1 MSSSRFVPTSSV
13 VNGQSNHYNLR
24 DDIFDVRSLL
34 DRSDKHVIVGLK
46 YGDRAEKIPGN
57 PKDYVFP
64 TNASISRPGSG
75 TERQSL
81 VVESGSTLSKE
92 FEAKAELSVNYAGV
106 SVSGSASYSQT
117 SSFKSDSMYG
127 LWSLDQKT
135 HSIFLDGDQTSNI
148 SEDFLRAVRK
158 LPSWKHD
165 DSSVKSQ
172 YESFFRY
179 WGTHYIKECYLGT
192 RLWPRISEYGSIV
205 KAKGEFKSTETSS
218 KFMRSCDTK
227 CYVRGGEAT
236 LAAKLADDPQ
246 DRTKFDAWVDSRK
259 EGATDAIVNVRL
271 EEFGTLLKNSSDES
285 HQRLGQQLSDAFSS
299 LDKVTIDATL
309 TVHVKRWSP
318 ANGAFSP
325 VDARVWFDVSG
336 PRISIE
342 PASRQGCTL
351 HEQTRSSFVANFVL
365 NSSRIVSTL
374 VGGANTL
381 IEEATK
387 NAGLN
392 DTLERYYPSGLP
404 MSVRLK
410 ISGPAS
416 AGPVRFYFKTGC
428 GEVTLRGSSQSST
441 FTIKKPDGRS
451 FVEGVVVLPN
461 LLATGDYEVV

>member
-1 MSSSRFVPTSSV
+1 MTA
-13 VNGQSNHYNLR
+13 N
-24 DDIFDVRSLL
+24 I
-34 DRSDKHVIVGLK
+34 
-46 YGDRAEKIPGN
+46 
-57 PKDYVFP
+57 
-64 TNASISRPGSG
+64 
-75 TERQSL
+75 
-81 VVESGSTLSKE
+81 
-92 FEAKAELSVNYAGV
+92 EA
-106 SVSGSASYSQT
+106 
-117 SSFKSDSMYG
+117 
-127 LWSLDQKT
+127 
-135 HSIFLDGDQTSNI
+135 
-148 SEDFLRAVRK
+148 
-158 LPSWKHD
+158 
-165 DSSVKSQ
+165 
-172 YESFFRY
+172 
-179 WGTHYIKECYLGT
+179 
-192 RLWPRISEYGSIV
+192 EYGSIV
-205 KAKGEFKSTETSS
+205 KAKGEVKSTEGVV
-218 KFMRSCDTK
+218 KVYEIMRHQVLCP
-227 CYVRGGEAT
+227 R
-236 LAAKLADDPQ
+236 
-246 DRTKFDAWVDSRK
+246 SRK

-336 PRISIE
+336 PRISID